1 MLDKTEEAF
10 KNGQSRDTDNI
21 GYTGHGTQ
29 TNKATNFRIK
39 MMFGSSLPPVV
50 CNRVHV
56 LSTLFV

>member
-1 MLDKTEEAF
+1 MLDKTEGTIE
-10 KNGQSRDTDNI
+10 NGQSRDTGNI

-29 TNKATNFRIK
+29 TNKTTNFRIK

-56 LSTLFV
+56 LFTLFV